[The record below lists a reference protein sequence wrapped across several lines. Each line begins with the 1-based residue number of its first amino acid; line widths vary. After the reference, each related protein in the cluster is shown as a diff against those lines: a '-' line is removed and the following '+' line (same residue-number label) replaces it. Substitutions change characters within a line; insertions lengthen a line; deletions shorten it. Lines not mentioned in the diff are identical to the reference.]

1 MMQDVA
7 LEIAPPALG
16 DWRLLPRY
24 VRLHIAAFADGPDA
38 KRVSTAFPR
47 LLRRVTVVALGE
59 PIAVRLEC
67 EGLHE
72 GMWGG
77 IICPTR
83 RRVTFEEHHEIVA
96 KDGRI
101 VSDRMTL
108 DLHAMLTQLCGCYGA
123 DSDETVRMVRAH
135 RERGDA
141 LRSRR
146 ETRWS

>member
-7 LEIAPPALG
+7 LEIASPALG
-16 DWRLLPRY
+16 NWRLLPRY
-24 VRLHIAAFADGPDA
+24 LRLHIAAFADAPDA
-38 KRVSTAFPR
+38 ARVSIAFPR
-47 LLRRVTVVALGE
+47 LVRRVTVVALGE

-108 DLHAMLTQLCGCYGA
+108 DLHAMLTQLCGWCGA
-123 DSDETVRMVRAH
+123 DSDETVRMVRAY
-135 RERGDA
+135 REWGSA
-141 LRSRR
+141 LRPRR